1 MVVSATFGP
10 RRVDYSITA
19 VMVAVTAVV
28 VAWEMV
34 ADTARV
40 GAVGWVTI
48 AALQEIAVAAAAF
61 VPGWGSF
68 IMVPAA
74 SVQDAEPVPQLL
86 DQARLAH

>member
-40 GAVGWVTI
+40 GAVDSVTS
-48 AALQEIAVAAAAF
+48 AVSQEIAVAVAAF
-61 VPGWGSF
+61 APGWGCF
-68 IMVPAA
+68 IMVTAA
-74 SVQDAEPVPQLL
+74 SVPDAEPVPQLL